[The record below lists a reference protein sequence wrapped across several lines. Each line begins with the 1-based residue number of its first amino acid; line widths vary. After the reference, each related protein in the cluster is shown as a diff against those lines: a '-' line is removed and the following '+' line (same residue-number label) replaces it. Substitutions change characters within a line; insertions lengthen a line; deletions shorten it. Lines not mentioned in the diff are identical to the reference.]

1 MAYSRI
7 PTSKGIGFHH
17 LLSHFHRAIDTREGH
32 DVTLLF
38 AGELTRMLATF
49 LEYLGNG
56 VNLSDRK
63 IITAFGSKL
72 VKAWACT
79 RSLASLSGQ
88 AASRM
93 QILSDFFEDWAT
105 LNRLW
110 GLLDVWMSARKLYA
124 QLANDD
130 GLESISLVDTVI
142 EASKILSLGAFH
154 ICEAGAVLASKKVLV
169 LSVKARERLQLVA
182 IRSWAVFTFLELGQ
196 LLLQKFRLSRNQESG
211 ASPDW
216 LKQWKKELF
225 ANLAWAPVTVNAGTV
240 NGILPQLLIDI
251 LGVYATASLFRDRW
265 IETARQDEE
274 YIVTVEPR
282 N

>member
-1 MAYSRI
+1 MAYSNI
-7 PTSKGIGFHH
+7 PTPKGIGFRH
-17 LLSHFHRAIDTREGH
+17 LLSHFHRTIDTREGH

-38 AGELTRMLATF
+38 AGEVTRMLATF

-56 VNLSDRK
+56 MNLSDRK
-63 IITAFGSKL
+63 TTTAFGTRF
-72 VKAWACT
+72 VEAWACT
-79 RSLASLSGQ
+79 RSLAAISGR

-93 QILSDFFEDWAT
+93 QILSDFIEEWAT

-110 GLLDVWMSARKLYA
+110 GLLDVWMFARKLYA
-124 QLANDD
+124 QALANED
-130 GLESISLVDTVI
+130 GFESISIVDTVI

-169 LSVKARERLQLVA
+169 LSVKTRERLQLVA
-182 IRSWAVFTFLELGQ
+182 IRSWAVFTFLELGR
-196 LLLQKFRLSRNQESG
+196 LLLQKSRLSRNQVPG

-216 LKQWKKELF
+216 FKQWKKEFF
-225 ANLAWAPVTVNAGTV
+225 ANLAWAPVTVHAGTV
-240 NGILPQLLIDI
+240 NSILPQLVINI

-274 YIVTVEPR
+274 YIVTTQG
-282 N
+282 